1 MTGLNVAVLYNHVG
15 DDEYEKLKDFDESK
29 LDFDPEYD
37 VAVATV
43 QEEYDAIVTALRD
56 QGFAATA
63 VNVEERLEVLTE
75 LVQHRRPDVIFNLVE
90 HFHDQ
95 AGLEPAVA
103 GFFDLHQIPYTG
115 ATPLAL
121 GLCRRKGTAKQ
132 LLLANGVPTPD
143 YRILWTPR
151 IPRNHGLRY
160 PLIVKPARE
169 DASAGVHEDSV
180 VDRYSELVRRVGA
193 AFAAFDAPILVE
205 EFVAGREFH
214 IAILGNDPPRV
225 LPMVEYDFAR
235 LPEGRRGIISYAVKW
250 DPTQEDYHRVDSIC
264 PARVSKRIQARIE
277 KAAIGAFRVL
287 GCRDYARLDVRLDAD
302 GQPFVLEVNP
312 NPDLTEG
319 VSFMESA
326 EAAGLSFGDT
336 LAALVN
342 MAAERGAAW
351 HSDATN
357 PG

>member
-1 MTGLNVAVLYNHVG
+1 MTGQRVAVLFNHVG
-15 DDEYEKLKDFDESK
+15 DDEYEKLRDFDESK

-56 QGFAATA
+56 QGFDAFA
-63 VNVEERLEVLTE
+63 VNVQENIEVLTD
-75 LVQHRRPDVIFNLVE
+75 LVSNNRPDVIFNLVE

-95 AGLEPAVA
+95 ADLEPAIA
-103 GFFDLHQIPYTG
+103 AFFDLHRIPYTG

-143 YRILWTPR
+143 YRLLWTPK
-151 IPRNHGLRY
+151 IPRTHGLRY

-180 VDRYSELVRRVGA
+180 VDRYGQLVARVEA
-193 AFAAFDAPILVE
+193 AFASFEAPILVE

-250 DPTQEDYHRVDSIC
+250 DPLQEDYHRVDSIC
-264 PARVSKRIQARIE
+264 PARVSRRIQTRIE
-277 KAAIGAFRVL
+277 RAALGAFRVL
-287 GCRDYARLDVRLDAD
+287 GCRDYARLDVRLDER

-326 EAAGLSFGDT
+326 EAGGLTFGET

-342 MAAERGAAW
+342 MAAARSPAA
-351 HSDATN
+351 SDAA
-357 PG
+357 